1 MNCIQGEKYMALK
14 NESPRSEAVQYATG
28 EEQRTTTNSPR
39 KNEAAGLK
47 QKWHWVVDVSGDE
60 SKIQGFKEQ
69 YYIGT
74 WSVRSMYQGKSE
86 LVKQEMVE

>member
-1 MNCIQGEKYMALK
+1 MALK

-39 KNEAAGLK
+39 MNEVAGP
-47 QKWHWVVDVSGDE
+47 KWIQHSVVDVSAVK
-60 SKIQGFKEQ
+60 SKIQCCKEK
-69 YYIGT
+69 YCTGT
-74 WSVRSMYQGKSE
+74 WTVRSMNQGKLE

>member
-1 MNCIQGEKYMALK
+1 MNRMKKQNNLILED
-14 NESPRSEAVQYATG
+14 ESPRSEVIQYATG

-47 QKWHWVVDVSGDE
+47 QIWHWVVDVSGDE